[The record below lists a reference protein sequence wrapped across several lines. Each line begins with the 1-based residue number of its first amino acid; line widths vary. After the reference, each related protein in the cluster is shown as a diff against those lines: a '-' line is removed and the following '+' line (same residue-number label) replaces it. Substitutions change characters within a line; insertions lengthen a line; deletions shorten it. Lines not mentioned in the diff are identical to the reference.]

1 MGDNG
6 KRATYIITLRVRID
20 EETFNKLST
29 TAKARSKKASTLA
42 REIITDSLKF
52 VKP

>member
-6 KRATYIITLRVRID
+6 KRALYTVTLRVRID
-20 EETFNKLST
+20 EITFNKLST
-29 TAKARSKKASTLA
+29 TAHQHGKKASTFA
-42 REIITDSLKF
+42 REIITDTLKL